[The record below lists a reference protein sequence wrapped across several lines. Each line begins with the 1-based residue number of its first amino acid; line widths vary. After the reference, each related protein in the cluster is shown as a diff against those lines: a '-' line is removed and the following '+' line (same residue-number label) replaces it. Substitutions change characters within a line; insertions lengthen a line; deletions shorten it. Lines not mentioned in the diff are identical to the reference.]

1 MAIRAA
7 KCQAVAAIG
16 YAVLGVAVFATPFG
30 GVGESCSL
38 SKKVAKR
45 YKRLKDLKAET

>member
-1 MAIRAA
+1 MLVKTILKNSAKAALAITAA
-7 KCQAVAAIG
+7 PQHSLAFADVAT
-16 YAVLGVAVFATPFG
+16 LSR

-45 YKRLKDLKAET
+45 

>member
-1 MAIRAA
+1 MLVKTILKKSSAKAALAIT
-7 KCQAVAAIG
+7 VATQHGLAFDD
-16 YAVLGVAVFATPFG
+16 VATLSR

-45 YKRLKDLKAET
+45 